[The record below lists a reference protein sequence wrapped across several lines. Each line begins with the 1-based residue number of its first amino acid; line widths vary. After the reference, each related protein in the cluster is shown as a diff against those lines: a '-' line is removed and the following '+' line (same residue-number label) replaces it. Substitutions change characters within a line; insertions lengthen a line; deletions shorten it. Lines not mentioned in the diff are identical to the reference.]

1 MLNLQ
6 DDSLHLKEQSMNANQ
21 LPPNVGPLDKVIL
34 FDGVCKLCNAWSNF
48 IIKHDKHRL
57 FKLCSVQS
65 KEGQAILLHFSL
77 PIDSYE
83 TMLYVEG
90 NQSFQKSDAF
100 FQIMANLDYPWKI
113 IGIFGVIPRLVRDWM
128 YDRIALNRYRLFGK
142 YDYCTLPSPEHET
155 RFLNA
160 KQ

>member
-1 MLNLQ
+1 MST
-6 DDSLHLKEQSMNANQ
+6 DK
-21 LPPNVGPLDKVIL
+21 LPPNVGVLDKVIL
-34 FDGVCKLCNAWSNF
+34 FDGVCKLCNVWSNF
-48 IIKHDKHRL
+48 ILKYDSKQL

-65 KEGQAILLHFSL
+65 EEGQEILLYFGL
-77 PIDSYE
+77 PTDSYE

-100 FQIMANLDYPWKI
+100 FQIMAELGYPWKGVCIFKI
-113 IGIFGVIPRLVRDWM
+113 IPTPIRDWM

-142 YDYCTLPSPEHET
+142 YDYCALPLPENEA

-160 KQ
+160 KR